1 MAVVQQMLNYKPEV
15 AQKTTEE
22 LDAFSR
28 APGLDEWKIYGCE
41 KKKKKK
47 KKRTGKM
54 TKAFGHLDRVPCAGG
69 HGTTGTVALV
79 EIGQEDG
86 LKK

>member
-47 KKRTGKM
+47 KSGPEK
-54 TKAFGHLDRVPCAGG
+54 
-69 HGTTGTVALV
+69 
-79 EIGQEDG
+79 
-86 LKK
+86 